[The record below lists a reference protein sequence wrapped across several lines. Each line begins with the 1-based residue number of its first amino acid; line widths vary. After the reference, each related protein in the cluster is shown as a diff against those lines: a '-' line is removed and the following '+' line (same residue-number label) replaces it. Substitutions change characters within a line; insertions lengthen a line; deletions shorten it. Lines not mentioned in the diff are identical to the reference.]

1 MKTKKTNSATL
12 TPVLA
17 ILLISSVAIA
27 ESVVIEAAQYLDV
40 ESGNMMS
47 PAVLVI
53 DNGRIVDVN
62 PESIGDGI
70 NRIEL
75 EGMTLLPG
83 LIDTHTHLTLDF
95 QGDWQNRPM
104 RETVPER
111 ALRGAKNAHTTL
123 MAGFTTVRDLG
134 SRGGAPDV
142 ALAHAVE
149 AGHVPGPQIFPSG
162 HSLSITGGHCDI
174 SGLAP
179 GILEGSPENG
189 IADGIEEVTKA
200 VRYQIKHG
208 AKVIKICAT
217 AGVLSRE
224 GPAGAQQY
232 SIEELR
238 AIVEESRR
246 HGIRIAAHAH
256 GTEGIMA
263 ATEAGVT
270 SIEHGSILTREA
282 ARFMAKN
289 GTYLVPTLYIW
300 EAVPPET
307 LPPISRAKVE
317 EMMPLTHDS
326 FRYALEAGVKIAF
339 GTDAAVYPHGD
350 NAKEFA
356 VMVRKGMQPLEAIR
370 AATLNAAD
378 LLGLDDRGSLQVGR
392 RADIIAVAGNPLA
405 DISVLQDV
413 RFVMKGGSVYKRR
426 K

>member
-1 MKTKKTNSATL
+1 
-12 TPVLA
+12 
-17 ILLISSVAIA
+17 
-27 ESVVIEAAQYLDV
+27 
-40 ESGNMMS
+40 
-47 PAVLVI
+47 
-53 DNGRIVDVN
+53 
-62 PESIGDGI
+62 
-70 NRIEL
+70 
-75 EGMTLLPG
+75 
-83 LIDTHTHLTLDF
+83 
-95 QGDWQNRPM
+95 
-104 RETVPER
+104 
-111 ALRGAKNAHTTL
+111 
-123 MAGFTTVRDLG
+123 
-134 SRGGAPDV
+134 
-142 ALAHAVE
+142 
-149 AGHVPGPQIFPSG
+149 
-162 HSLSITGGHCDI
+162 
-174 SGLAP
+174 
-179 GILEGSPENG
+179 
-189 IADGIEEVTKA
+189 
-200 VRYQIKHG
+200 
-208 AKVIKICAT
+208 VIKICAT

-246 HGIRIAAHAH
+246 HGIRTAAHAH

-282 ARFMAKN
+282 ARFMARN

-307 LPPISRAKVE
+307 LPPTSRAKVE
-317 EMMPLTHDS
+317 EMMPLTQDS

-378 LLGLDDRGSLQVGR
+378 LLELDDRGLIQVGL
-392 RADIIAVAGNPLA
+392 RADIIAVAGDPLA
-405 DISVLQDV
+405 DIAVLQDV
-413 RFVMKGGSVYKRR
+413 HFVMKGGSVYKRR